1 MNKQQLQAQLDKIK
15 QNIEQLEEQINCIKI
30 KKIKKCARKIPKK
43 GEIYYYLDVAGLI
56 CRDIWY
62 GVEEDLFRFNI
73 GNCFKTEEEVE
84 EYEENLLTKQALK
97 DLALELNNG
106 IEIDWKDINKSKY
119 FISYRDEASCIKE
132 LELCREFSLKHLG
145 QIYCYDKNFLTIAKD
160 RIGEE
165 KLIKLIKSGV

>member
-1 MNKQQLQAQLDKIK
+1 MNKQQLQAQLDQIK
-15 QNIEQLEEQINCIKI
+15 QMIAQLEEQINCIKI

-62 GVEEDLFRFNI
+62 GVEEDLFRFSI

-97 DLALELNNG
+97 DLALELNND
-106 IEIDWKDINKSKY
+106 IDWKSENQYKY
-119 FISYRDEASCIKE
+119 YLYLDYQTNTLSMNWVYTQRDNN
-132 LELCREFSLKHLG
+132 
-145 QIYCYDKNFLTIAKD
+145 IYCLNAEFLVIAKD

>member
-1 MNKQQLQAQLDKIK
+1 MNKQQLQAQLDQIK
-15 QNIEQLEEQINCIKI
+15 QMIEQLEEQINCIKI
-30 KKIKKCARKIPKK
+30 KKIKKCARKIPKN
-43 GEIYYYLDVAGLI
+43 GEIYYHLDVAGLI
-56 CRDIWY
+56 RRDIWY
-62 GVEEDLFRFNI
+62 GVEEDLFRFSI

-106 IEIDWKDINKSKY
+106 VDIDWKSENQDKY
-119 FISYRDEASCIKE
+119 YLYLDYQTNTLSMNWVYTQQDNN
-132 LELCREFSLKHLG
+132 
-145 QIYCYDKNFLTIAKD
+145 IYCLNAEFLVIAKD

>member
-1 MNKQQLQAQLDKIK
+1 MNKQQLQAQLDQIK
-15 QNIEQLEEQINCIKI
+15 QMIEQLEEQINCIKI
-30 KKIKKCARKIPKK
+30 KKIKKCARKIPKN

-56 CRDIWY
+56 RRDIWY
-62 GVEEDLFRFNI
+62 GVEEDLFRFSI

-106 IEIDWKDINKSKY
+106 VEIDWKDDNQRKY
-119 FISYRDEASCIKE
+119 FLYLDYQTNTLSMSWVYTEQDNN
-132 LELCREFSLKHLG
+132 
-145 QIYCYDKNFLTIAKD
+145 IYCLNAEFLVIAKD